1 MDRNHYPGWEGL
13 IQTLRSQGIR
23 VTTYIN
29 PLLNNVTN
37 RGTPYQ
43 HNYYDEG
50 IKNGYFI
57 KTANGEVWSGYSQ
70 SCIVDLTNPQAYD
83 WIKNIIIKVI

>member
-13 IQTLRSQGIR
+13 IQTLYSQGIR

-29 PLLNNVTN
+29 PLFNDV
-37 RGTPYQ
+37 RKCGTPYR
-43 HNYYDEG
+43 HNYYEEG
-50 IKNGYFI
+50 LKNGYFI

-70 SCIVDLTNPQAYD
+70 SSLVDLTNPQAYD
-83 WIKNIIIKVI
+83 WIKNIIIEVI